1 MVMSLCPDHF
11 LAYLQVIYYIYIY
24 IYIYIYTRNKTG
36 SVYQAGGLRWC
47 DGAFRSIKSSN
58 WFRRWASTWIADGG
72 EAVPND
78 VILRLQPDVFKT
90 YVSFSPLPFRSDVDT
105 DHYTIEEIIIF
116 NLTLIQEP
124 NRSLKLQREKE
135 REGGRGKESYTRAG
149 KWHQLGRTLVCYI
162 EKAKCW
168 WSC

>member
-1 MVMSLCPDHF
+1 M
-11 LAYLQVIYYIYIY
+11 
-24 IYIYIYTRNKTG
+24 
-36 SVYQAGGLRWC
+36 
-47 DGAFRSIKSSN
+47 
-58 WFRRWASTWIADGG
+58 
-72 EAVPND
+72 
-78 VILRLQPDVFKT
+78 
-90 YVSFSPLPFRSDVDT
+90 DT

-168 WSC
+168 